1 MSVLVIDF
9 GSQVTQLIA
18 RRVREAGV
26 YCEIVPYNK
35 AEAAPLRLLPYFGP
49 KHVKKND
56 DTSYH
61 SIANFSFVNQYG
73 KTVIQKD
80 FEGKIYVCKS
90 FFTTCKSIC
99 PIMNTE
105 MTRVYKAFKD
115 RDDFRILSLTV
126 DPETDSVAQLAVH
139 AKNYG
144 VTDDK
149 WWFVTGSKKD
159 LYELT
164 RNSFLL
170 TVEQGDGG
178 PDDFIHTQNFALI
191 DKEKH
196 IRGFYDGTDSLEVT
210 RLITDIKT
218 LIKEYEYADKNTAR

>member
-1 MSVLVIDF
+1 
-9 GSQVTQLIA
+9 
-18 RRVREAGV
+18 
-26 YCEIVPYNK
+26 
-35 AEAAPLRLLPYFGP
+35 LLPYFGP
-49 KHVKKND
+49 KNALKIN

-61 SIANFSFVNQYG
+61 SIADFSFTNQYG
-73 KTVIQKD
+73 KTITQKD

-105 MTRVYKAFKD
+105 MTRVYKTFRNRNDFK
-115 RDDFRILSLTV
+115 ILSLTV
-126 DPETDSVAQLAVH
+126 DPETDSVPQLAQH

-144 VTDDK
+144 VNDDV
-149 WWFVTGSKKD
+149 WWFATGSKKD

-164 RNSFLL
+164 RKSFLL
-170 TVEQGDGG
+170 TAEQGDGG

-196 IRGFYDGTDSLEVT
+196 IRGFYDGTDSVEVS

-218 LIKEYEYADKNTAR
+218 LIKEYDYKDKNTP

>member
-1 MSVLVIDF
+1 MITFVIMNSRILIIALFVVVLGVF
-9 GSQVTQLIA
+9 
-18 RRVREAGV
+18 AGWFFF
-26 YCEIVPYNK
+26 NQQ
-35 AEAAPLRLLPYFGP
+35 EAAPLRLLPYFGP
-49 KHVKKND
+49 KHTLKKD
-56 DTSYH
+56 DTTYH
-61 SIANFSFVNQYG
+61 TIADFSFVNQYG
-73 KTVIQKD
+73 KTVTQKD
-80 FEGKIYVCKS
+80 MEGKIYVCKS

-105 MTRVYKAFKD
+105 MTRVYKTFKN

-126 DPETDSVAQLAVH
+126 DPETDSVAQLAAH

-144 VTDDK
+144 VNDDK

-164 RNSFLL
+164 RKSLLL
-170 TVEQGDGG
+170 TVEEGDGG

-196 IRGFYDGTDSLEVT
+196 IRGFYDGTDSIEVA

-218 LIKEYEYADKNTAR
+218 LIKEYEYKDKNSD

>member
-1 MSVLVIDF
+1 MNSRPLIIILFVAVLGIFSAWFLYHKKND
-9 GSQVTQLIA
+9 
-18 RRVREAGV
+18 
-26 YCEIVPYNK
+26 K
-35 AEAAPLRLLPYFGP
+35 PLRLLPYFGP
-49 KHVKKND
+49 KHALKIN

-73 KTVIQKD
+73 KTITQSD
-80 FEGKIYVCKS
+80 FNGKIYVCKS

-105 MTRVYKAFKD
+105 MTRVYKAFKN
-115 RDDFRILSLTV
+115 RNDFKILSLTV
-126 DPETDSVAQLAVH
+126 DPETDSVAQLAAH

-144 VTDDK
+144 VNDDV
-149 WWFVTGSKKD
+149 WWFATGTKKE

-164 RNSFLL
+164 RKSFLL
-170 TVEQGDGG
+170 TVEEGDGG

-196 IRGFYDGTDSLEVT
+196 IRGFYDGTDSVEVS
-210 RLITDIKT
+210 RLITDINT
-218 LIKEYEYADKNTAR
+218 LIKEYEYQDKHHP